1 MNTKTLQQI
10 SHTQRDIFWA
20 MIVFFFVLISLYICF
35 LSASIV
41 NVSVRQDTNDKIVA
55 LRSKVAQLEFQYV
68 AIQNNITN
76 DIAVSK
82 GYIASTPVAY
92 VTKTKESRLSLAR
105 P

>member
-1 MNTKTLQQI
+1 MNTKTLQQV

-20 MIVFFFVLISLYICF
+20 TTIFLFVLMALYISF
-35 LSASIV
+35 LSVSVV
-41 NVSVRQDTNDKIVA
+41 NVSVRQETNDKIIA

-68 AIQNNITN
+68 SSQNNLTTETAIT
-76 DIAVSK
+76 K

-92 VTKTKESRLSLAR
+92 VTKESRLSFAR